1 MGHRP
6 QLHLSILD
14 IVIILINCVKKLA
27 MVAKNPRVSTF
38 LTIPV
43 NPNTQRPQKLGRAI
57 TMTSSEK
64 QICDEI
70 NCSQRK
76 LT

>member
-1 MGHRP
+1 
-6 QLHLSILD
+6 
-14 IVIILINCVKKLA
+14 

-43 NPNTQRPQKLGRAI
+43 NPYAQRPQKLGRAI
-57 TMTSSEK
+57 TMTSSEE

>member
-43 NPNTQRPQKLGRAI
+43 NPNTKKLGRAI
-57 TMTSSEK
+57 TMTSSEE